1 MPAQR
6 QGQGHRETEGWRLI
20 VIRNETEYQ
29 EASARLAEERKRL
42 TEHRARLKEAGLA
55 EDEIKRVVDPMVSFH
70 LQLKEEVES
79 YERLKRG
86 EFEELENFRG
96 FGHLLISLRIAKGI
110 SQRDLARRLN
120 VHESQ
125 VSRDERNEYFGIT
138 LERAVRILDALD
150 VRLHTKVEIEPPRAM
165 AIA

>member
-1 MPAQR
+1 M
-6 QGQGHRETEGWRLI
+6 
-20 VIRNETEYQ
+20 IRNETEYQ
-29 EASARLAEERKRL
+29 EASARLSDERKRL
-42 TEHRARLKEAGLA
+42 ADHRTRLKEAGLSD
-55 EDEIKRVVDPMVSFH
+55 EEIKRVIDPMESFH

-86 EFEELENFRG
+86 EFQELENFRG
-96 FGHLLISLRIAKGI
+96 FGHLLISLRIAQGI
-110 SQRDLARRLN
+110 SQRELAKRLN

-138 LERAVRILDALD
+138 LERAVRILDALN